1 MAALIRL
8 ISQGRAALNPF
19 HMPRNKTR
27 NTAARPWLISLI
39 SAAIAYLYLPTGWY
53 VPIGAICGI
62 ASAFLFIQ
70 EDGL

>member
-1 MAALIRL
+1 MSTVRNNAALSIL
-8 ISQGRAALNPF
+8 ITTVGMWKGFS
-19 HMPRNKTR
+19 
-27 NTAARPWLISLI
+27 AARPWLVSLI

-70 EDGL
+70 EDEL